1 MKLFWKGVLL
11 AAIPSIFE
19 IVALGFLV
27 DAQQQAAQADA
38 WAMHSSA
45 VLDESSSLFEPVLN
59 EAVRFRGAMLA
70 QVPSLAPPEFWDA
83 LNLQATNL
91 VNSVPDNPS
100 QQQRARQIR
109 DDVVRYRAALEKTY
123 KIAVDGGPDAIRDR
137 YRPGG
142 GVEVLELLKTEL
154 VQFQRE
160 ERRLDQNRRLAVHT
174 ARLHQ
179 QYSLYVI
186 IILSMAVGI
195 IAVYLFNKSV
205 GSRLASVTRNA
216 ERIGTDEPLE
226 PLVAGSDEITTVDFA
241 LHEAA
246 EQLHARGIA
255 QANAEREL
263 MERADALALVN
274 EDLRQQRQDNEM
286 FIYSVSHDLRSPLV
300 NLEGFSKELVYSSQ
314 DLKAQL
320 ASAEVPDAIRR
331 ELIRIVDVDFEPSLR
346 YVSAA
351 VTQASRIIDALL
363 KLSRVGRIELR
374 EEAIDINAM
383 VQGLLDAAAQSIRSA
398 EIAVSVADLPPM
410 QGDAAAIGQVFANL
424 INNAIYYRN
433 PAVQATLEV
442 GGVKSADDV
451 SYFVRDNGL
460 GINNQQQA
468 KLFVA
473 FKRFHPQAAKGEGIG
488 LAYVKRVVDRHSGKI
503 VVVSAEG
510 QGSTFTLHFPGR
522 ALREG

>member
-27 DAQQQAAQADA
+27 IAQQQASLADA
-38 WAMHSSA
+38 WAIHSAA
-45 VLDESSSLFEPVLN
+45 VLDESSALYEPVLG
-59 EAVRFRGAMLA
+59 EAVRFRGSMLA
-70 QVPSLAPPEFWDA
+70 QSPSLAAPEFWAA
-83 LNLQATNL
+83 LNTQASNLVDSVSDNPLQA
-91 VNSVPDNPS
+91 
-100 QQQRARQIR
+100 QRARQIR

-123 KIAVDGGPDAIRDR
+123 HIAVDGGPDAVRDR

-142 GVEVLELLKTEL
+142 GVEVLGVLRGELAK
-154 VQFQRE
+154 FQHE
-160 ERRLDQNRRLAVHT
+160 ERRLDEERRAAANL

-179 QYSLYVI
+179 QWSLYVI
-186 IILSMAVGI
+186 IILSMAVGV

-205 GSRLASVTRNA
+205 GTRLASVTRNA
-216 ERIGTDEPLE
+216 ARIGTGEPLE
-226 PLVAGSDEITTVDFA
+226 PVVAGSDEITTVDYA
-241 LHEAA
+241 LHQAA
-246 EQLHARGIA
+246 DQLHAKSIA
-255 QANAEREL
+255 QAGAEREL
-263 MERADALALVN
+263 AERVDALALVN

-314 DLKAQL
+314 DLKAQV
-320 ASAEVPDAIRR
+320 ASAQVPDEIRT
-331 ELIRIVDVDFEPSLR
+331 ELTRILDVDFEPSLR

-374 EEAIDINAM
+374 EEAIDINAL
-383 VQGLLDAAAQSIRSA
+383 VRTLLDAAAQTVRAA
-398 EIAVSVADLPPM
+398 EIKVSVADLPPM

-424 INNAIYYRN
+424 INNAIYYRDLTR
-433 PAVQATLEV
+433 PATLEI
-442 GGVKSADDV
+442 GGSKSADDV

-460 GINNQQQA
+460 GITGQQQA

-510 QGSTFTLHFPGR
+510 EGSTFTLNFPAR
-522 ALREG
+522 ALRES

>member
-1 MKLFWKGVLL
+1 MRLFWKGVLL

-27 DAQQQAAQADA
+27 GAQQEASLADG
-38 WAMHSSA
+38 WALHSAA
-45 VLDESSSLFEPVLN
+45 VLDEASSLSQPILG

-70 QVPSLAPPEFWDA
+70 QQPSLATPEFWGA
-83 LNLQATNL
+83 LNLQAENM
-91 VNSVPDNPS
+91 VQSVSDNPS
-100 QQQRARQIR
+100 QQVRAREIR
-109 DDVVRYRAALEKTY
+109 DEVARYRTALEKTY
-123 KIAVDGGPDAIRDR
+123 QIAVAGGAEAIRTR

-142 GVEVLELLKTEL
+142 GVEVLDTLRAELLKFEH
-154 VQFQRE
+154 E
-160 ERRLDQNRRLAVHT
+160 ERRLDDERRAAARV

-179 QYSLYVI
+179 QWSLYVI
-186 IILSMAVGI
+186 IILSMAVGL

-205 GSRLASVTRNA
+205 GLRLASVTRNA
-216 ERIGTDEPLE
+216 ARIGTGEPLE
-226 PLVAGSDEITTVDFA
+226 RLVAGNDEITTVDRA
-241 LHEAA
+241 LHQAA
-246 EQLHARGIA
+246 DQLNAKSIA

-263 MERADALALVN
+263 AERADALALVN

-320 ASAEVPDAIRR
+320 ASAEVPEEIRR
-331 ELIRIVDVDFEPSLR
+331 ELVRIVDVDFEPSLR

-374 EEAIDINAM
+374 EEAIDINDL
-383 VQGLLDAAAQSIRSA
+383 VHTLLDAAAQTIRST
-398 EIAVSVADLPPM
+398 EISVTVADLPPM

-433 PAVQATLEV
+433 PA
-442 GGVKSADDV
+442 KSAILQIGGSKNSEDV

-460 GINNQQQA
+460 GITAQQQA

-503 VVVSAEG
+503 VVVSEEG
-510 QGSTFTLHFPGR
+510 EGSTFTLNFPGR
-522 ALREG
+522 ALREA